1 MTGLLNRFKNTV
13 FVAIVTLLAS
23 VSMAQANIALVG
35 GRLIDGFG
43 HQPIANSVILIE
55 DGMITAVGQVN
66 TLSVPEGFEVI
77 STEGHDVLPG
87 LWENHAHLML
97 TGHANYEHWR
107 KTYTDR
113 LTDEIMPASAV
124 QLLLAG
130 ITSVRDLGAPL
141 EPSLIVR

>member
-1 MTGLLNRFKNTV
+1 MFGFIQLLKIRTV
-13 FVAIVTLLAS
+13 SLLCCLLCLTS
-23 VSMAQANIALVG
+23 VAQANIALVG

-43 HQPIANSVILIE
+43 HQPLSNSVILIE
-55 DGMITAVGQVN
+55 KGVITAVGQVDS
-66 TLSVPEGFEVI
+66 LAIPDGFEVI

-97 TGHANYEHWR
+97 TGHADYEHWR

-130 ITSVRDLGAPL
+130 ITSVRD
-141 EPSLIVR
+141 